1 MRILAG
7 LVLALLVGLVTGCGA
22 EAGVSSLPESLDG
35 TTVAKRANAL
45 LEKQNPQLAPGA
57 LTCEKVRFK
66 VGATSRCTRTVVFD
80 DGRLVRSGATV
91 TIDGVKDGGHLEVQ
105 VDDKPTAFGI
115 TGKAVFADLAR
126 QYAARYKVKT
136 PTGSCPAYLAGKVGT
151 KITCQLVSAK
161 ERLAVEVKV
170 TRVDPKNFDTQ
181 YTFRTVT

>member
-1 MRILAG
+1 MRTLAG
-7 LVLALLVGLVTGCGA
+7 VVLALLVSGCGA
-22 EAGVSSLPESLDG
+22 QASVSSMPESLDG
-35 TTVAKRANAL
+35 ATLAKRANAL
-45 LEKQNPQLAPGA
+45 LQKQNPQLAPGA

-80 DGRLVRSGATV
+80 DGRLVRSGGTV

-105 VDDKPTAFGI
+105 IDNKPASFGI

-151 KITCQLVSAK
+151 KFTCKLVSAK
-161 ERLAVEVKV
+161 DTLAVEVKV
-170 TRVDPKNFDTQ
+170 TRVDPKNYDTQ

>member
-7 LVLALLVGLVTGCGA
+7 LVLTVLVSGCGA
-22 EAGVSSLPESLDG
+22 EASVSSMPESLDG
-35 TTVAKRANAL
+35 ATLAKRANAL
-45 LEKQNPQLAPGA
+45 LQKQNPQLAPGA

-105 VDDKPTAFGI
+105 IDNEPAAFGI

-126 QYAARYKVKT
+126 QYAATYKVKT

-151 KITCQLVSAK
+151 KFTCKLVSAK
-161 ERLAVEVKV
+161 DKLAVEVKV
-170 TRVDPKNFDTQ
+170 TRVDPKNYDTQ
-181 YTFRTVT
+181 YTFRTVS